1 MKISKKISK
10 QIKNKLNILLLIMVT
25 GIVLYISLK
34 DNFFEVMEGLTQ
46 LNIFWIIIAL
56 IFVIGYYFF
65 RTLSLHTFVTK
76 FKDVPFTK
84 VFKIVFITQFFDGI
98 TPSSSGGQ
106 PYQIYAFKKENIH
119 LVDATNIAI
128 QNFIVYQIALVL
140 LGLTAVIL
148 NKYLNLFNQ
157 LGIIKNLI
165 MLGFAINVIV
175 IIGLFSLAFMRK
187 LNKIIM
193 KLIVKILAK
202 LKIIKDKEKIINNL
216 NESIEQ
222 FHEGAKTL
230 LKNKTDFIKTIFFNF
245 MALLLFYSVPAIIL
259 FGLGDY
265 GSISVLESII
275 ASAHVM
281 LIGTFIPI
289 PGASGGLEYAFTQFY
304 GVFITGATLTLVMLL
319 WRSLT
324 YFLGVIIGGILLNIR
339 KKR

>member
-1 MKISKKISK
+1 MKNK
-10 QIKNKLNILLLIMVT
+10 IKNTLNILLLILVT
-25 GIVLYISLK
+25 AVVLYISLK
-34 DNFFEVMEGLTQ
+34 DNFFEVIEGLTK

-56 IFVIGYYFF
+56 IFTMGYYYF
-65 RTLSLHTFVTK
+65 RTLSLHTFVNR
-76 FKDVPFTK
+76 FKEMSFLK

-106 PYQIYAFKKENIH
+106 PYQIYAFKKDGIQ

-140 LGLTAVIL
+140 LGLIAVII
-148 NKYLNLFNQ
+148 NKYLNLFNN

-165 MLGFAINVIV
+165 MLGFIINVVV

-187 LNKIIM
+187 LNRVIM
-193 KLIVKILAK
+193 KFMVKILAK
-202 LKIIKDKEKIINNL
+202 LKVIKDKEKIINNL

-230 LKNKTDFIKTIFFNF
+230 LKNKVEFIKTIFFNF
-245 MALLLFYSVPAIIL
+245 MALLLFYAIPVLII

-265 GSISVLESII
+265 QSMNVLESVV

-304 GVFITGATLTLVMLL
+304 GVFISGATLTLVMLL
-319 WRSLT
+319 WRTLT
-324 YFLGVIIGGILLNIR
+324 YYIGVIMGAVLLNIR

>member
-1 MKISKKISK
+1 MKISKE
-10 QIKNKLNILLLIMVT
+10 IKNKLNILILIIVT
-25 GIVLYISLK
+25 IIVLYISLK
-34 DNFFEVMEGLTQ
+34 DNFFEVVNGLTK
-46 LNIFWIIIAL
+46 LNIFWVIIAL
-56 IFVIGYYFF
+56 IFVIGYYFL
-65 RTLSLHTFVTK
+65 RALSLYTFATK
-76 FKDVPFTK
+76 FKDIPFNK
-84 VFKIVFITQFFDGI
+84 IFKIVFITQFFDGI

-106 PYQIYAFKKENIH
+106 PYQIYAFKKQDIH

-140 LGLTAVIL
+140 SGLIAVIL

-165 MLGFAINVIV
+165 MLGFVINVLVIV
-175 IIGLFSLAFMRK
+175 GLFSLAFMRK

-202 LKIIKDKEKIINNL
+202 LKIIKDKERIINKL
-216 NESIEQ
+216 NESIEK

-230 LKNKTDFIKTIFFNF
+230 LKNKKDFIKTIFFNF
-245 MALLLFYSVPAIIL
+245 VALLLFYSVPVIII

-265 GSISVLESII
+265 QSMNILESII

-289 PGASGGLEYAFTQFY
+289 PGATGGLEYAFTQFY
-304 GVFITGATLTLVMLL
+304 GVFITGTTLTLVMLL

-324 YFLGVIIGGILLNIR
+324 YYLGVIIGAILLNFR

>member
-1 MKISKKISK
+1 MKKLNKEL
-10 QIKNKLNILLLIMVT
+10 KNKLNILLLILVT
-25 GIVLYISLK
+25 IIVLYISLK
-34 DNFFEVMEGLTQ
+34 DNFFEVIEGLTK
-46 LNIFWIIIAL
+46 LNIFWVIIAL
-56 IFVIGYYFF
+56 IFVVGYYYF
-65 RTLSLHTFVTK
+65 RTLSLYTFINK
-76 FKDVPFTK
+76 FKEISFNK
-84 VFKIVFITQFFDGI
+84 IFKIVFITQFFDGI

-140 LGLTAVIL
+140 LGLIAVL
-148 NKYLNLFNQ
+148 SNKYLNLFND

-165 MLGFAINVIV
+165 LLGFIINVIV

-193 KLIVKILAK
+193 KFIIKLLAK
-202 LKIIKDKEKIINNL
+202 LKIIKNKDKIINNL

-245 MALLLFYSVPAIIL
+245 MALLLFYSIPVLII

-265 GSISVLESII
+265 HSMNVLESII

-281 LIGTFIPI
+281 LIGSFIPI
-289 PGASGGLEYAFTQFY
+289 PGASGGLEYAFTRFY
-304 GVFITGATLTLVMLL
+304 GVFITGTTLTLVMLL
-319 WRSLT
+319 WRTLT
-324 YFLGVIIGGILLNIR
+324 YYLGVIIGSILLNIR

>member
-1 MKISKKISK
+1 MKKINK
-10 QIKNKLNILLLIMVT
+10 ELKNKLNIILLILVT
-25 GIVLYISLK
+25 VIVLYISLK
-34 DNFFEVMEGLTQ
+34 DNFFEVIEGLTK

-56 IFVIGYYFF
+56 IFVMGYYYF
-65 RTLSLHTFVTK
+65 RTLSLHTFVNK
-76 FKDVPFTK
+76 FKEISFNK
-84 VFKIVFITQFFDGI
+84 IFKIVFITQFFDGI

-140 LGLTAVIL
+140 LGLIAVL
-148 NKYLNLFNQ
+148 ANKYLNLFND

-165 MLGFAINVIV
+165 LLGFIINVIV

-193 KLIVKILAK
+193 KFVIKLLAK

-222 FHEGAKTL
+222 FHKGAKTL

-245 MALLLFYSVPAIIL
+245 MALMLFYSIPVLII

-265 GSISVLESII
+265 HSMNVLESII

-281 LIGTFIPI
+281 LIGSFVPI

-304 GVFITGATLTLVMLL
+304 GVFITGTTLTLVMLL
-319 WRSLT
+319 WRTLT
-324 YFLGVIIGGILLNIR
+324 YYLGVIIGSILLNIR